1 MSDTKNRVVQKDD
14 NKELHPQKMGN
25 RFNVYNDATETNHTE
40 QTVGEGKHKL
50 TLHPSDGGYIV
61 TDVLGN
67 KIAKISID
75 GSVCS
80 TYLPLTMLSNREH
93 KLIQLF
99 MLDLS
104 ETSNAA
110 TIAECLK
117 NGSFQQMKDEL
128 DYFLLNSEGRVAG
141 EIEHVIN
148 GTRAVRFPG
157 FSGERIYP
165 KDEVEL
171 GIQLDLKKDG
181 CKLNLCAGTP
191 ED

>member
-1 MSDTKNRVVQKDD
+1 MNDTQNQVVQIAD
-14 NKELHPQKMGN
+14 NKELLPQKMGD
-25 RFNVYNDATETNHTE
+25 RFNVYNDATETNHNE

-50 TLHPSDGGYIV
+50 TLHPTDGGYIV

-75 GSVCS
+75 SSVCS
-80 TYLPLTMLSNREH
+80 TYLPLTMLLHREH

-110 TIAECLK
+110 TIAEYLK
-117 NGSFQQMKDEL
+117 NGSFQQLKDEL
-128 DYFLLNSEGRVAG
+128 DYVLRDSEGRVAA
-141 EIEHVIN
+141 EIERVIN

-181 CKLNLCAGTP
+181 CKLDLCARTP